1 LIAPPGKPAGPAM
14 TIPDPS
20 PALSASPAAPPG
32 HPYAHLTP
40 QAVLDAL
47 DEVGL
52 RGDGRLLQ
60 LNSYENRV
68 FQVFLEDGPAVV
80 AKFYRPGRWSDAQI
94 AEEHRFAAELV
105 AAEVPVVAPLP
116 LPAGP
121 EAGATLGHALVDGQ
135 PFRLAVYPLRSGH
148 GPELDDP
155 ATLRWLGR
163 FIARLHGVGEQAPFV
178 HRRALTPT
186 TFGHD
191 ALARVLALDLI
202 APAQAEG
209 WQAACTQALA
219 LVDAAFAATPARTLR
234 LHGDCH
240 PGNILWR
247 DDDENGRAAAHGGP
261 HIVDLDDAVSG
272 PAVQDLWMLL
282 SGEPA
287 AMRVQLAAVLTG
299 YRQIRRFDVREL
311 ALIEPLRT
319 LRMVHHSAWLAER
332 WADPAFPPAF
342 PWFGSASYWGQ
353 QTIQLRE
360 QIEAMQQPP
369 LDPDWLA

>member
-1 LIAPPGKPAGPAM
+1 MTPSDTPA
-14 TIPDPS
+14 S
-20 PALSASPAAPPG
+20 
-32 HPYAHLTP
+32 HPFDRLTP

-47 DEVGL
+47 DTVGQ

-68 FQVFLEDGPAVV
+68 FQVHLEDGGVVV

-94 AEEHRFAAELV
+94 GEEHRLAADLH

-116 LPAGP
+116 LADGRTL
-121 EAGATLGHALVDGQ
+121 ATVAVDGQ
-135 PFRLAVYPLRSGH
+135 DFRVAVYPRFSGH
-148 GPELDDP
+148 GPELDDT

-163 FIARLHGVGEQAPFV
+163 FIARLHAVGEQAAFV
-178 HRRALTPT
+178 HRRRLTPA

-191 ALARVLALDLI
+191 AVARVAALDMI
-202 APAQAEG
+202 PPAQAEG
-209 WQAACTQALA
+209 WLAASQQALA
-219 LVDAAFAATPARTLR
+219 MVDAAFAATPFTPLR

-247 DDDENGRAAAHGGP
+247 TPEEGGGPSAHPGGP
-261 HIVDLDDAVSG
+261 HIVDLDDAVMG

-282 SGEPA
+282 SGDGPA
-287 AMRVQLAAVLTG
+287 MAAQLATVLAG
-299 YRQIRRFDVREL
+299 YRQIRRFDAREL

-332 WADPAFPPAF
+332 WADPAFPAAF
-342 PWFGSASYWGQ
+342 PWFGHASYWSQ

-360 QIEAMQQPP
+360 QIEAMAEPA
-369 LDPDWLA
+369 LDPSTGLDWLD